1 VTIST
6 YRTVPNDPADWF
18 SQDELARARTYQRPL
33 TRLRLLR
40 GALALTMITVFIL
53 TKAGP
58 RLVDALDITG
68 WVAQL
73 LVIALAL
80 QLLTLLYDP
89 WLDAWVDLVHDRKWG
104 LSTQTG
110 RGLLIDETK
119 SFLLSFVV
127 TSILL
132 VPLYAII
139 RATSLWWFW
148 GWLVV
153 VLFSVVLGFLFPVVI
168 APIFNRFTPLEEGEL
183 LDRIRQVAAQA
194 GAAISGAFVA
204 DESKRSRRDNAY
216 VAGLGRTRRVVLYDT
231 LLEHPVDVVEQV
243 VAHEI
248 GHWRLRHLSRQ
259 IPFAAALALVV
270 FVGLD
275 ALSRWDWLLERAG
288 VDSFRDPASLPVF
301 LLGAQV
307 LFTVTGLASSWLSRA
322 FERQADLHAL
332 ELLRRPDRLVDMHR
346 RLHVK
351 NLADLDPG
359 LVARL
364 RATHPP
370 AAERMAFAAE
380 WASEAGIASNSGAVH
395 LPFT

>member
-1 VTIST
+1 MTIST
-6 YRTVPNDPADWF
+6 YRAVPNDPADWF
-18 SQDELARARTYQRPL
+18 SEDELRRARAYQRPL

-40 GALALTMITVFIL
+40 GALAFTMITVFIL

-58 RLVDALDITG
+58 HLVDALGVDG
-68 WVAQL
+68 WAAQL

-80 QLLTLLYDP
+80 QVLTLLYDP
-89 WLDAWVDLVHDRKWG
+89 WLDAWVDLVHDRKWE

-110 RGLLIDETK
+110 RGLLVDEVK
-119 SFLLSFVV
+119 SFVLSIVV
-127 TSILL
+127 TSVLL
-132 VPLYAII
+132 LPVYAII
-139 RATSLWWFW
+139 RATALWWFW

-153 VLFSVVLGFLFPVVI
+153 VLFSVVLGFLFPIVI

-183 LDRIRQVAAQA
+183 LTRIREVAAKA

-259 IPFAAALALVV
+259 IPFAAALALAV
-270 FVGLD
+270 FLGLN
-275 ALSRWDWLLERAG
+275 ALSHWDWLLDRAG
-288 VDSFRDPASLPVF
+288 VASFRDPASLPVF

-307 LFTVTGLASSWLSRA
+307 LFTATGLASSWLSRA

-359 LVARL
+359 VVAKL

-370 AAERMAFAAE
+370 AAERMAFATE
-380 WASEAGIASNSGAVH
+380 WAAAEGLVANSGGIH
-395 LPFT
+395 PPFT